1 MRSTPFVLVVL
12 VLGAV
17 GTVALAG
24 GEPKPK
30 DSVVLAKSWQAA
42 LDEAKLIGAPIVVH
56 NHGFYC
62 GPCWGMHSAVMC
74 NKEYIDFAKDNTV
87 EVIALE
93 RLQEGVD
100 KKEKNAE
107 TYKAKV
113 NGAEVEYLVEFPGL
127 TVADMLALA
136 SSKAGSFNHTGKVP
150 YTCIVDPWTE
160 EELKSFSGSTPKGDI
175 EDAVLEIRKQFEK
188 DHGKGV
194 ARRDVTLLA
203 EAEADVEARASKGD
217 YPGALGVLAKLSGKA
232 KAWPQAMQER
242 ITAAHDEVV
251 AAASDVLAKIEAA
264 GAEDKARA
272 RSELSKIMGRLKGTG
287 LEEKAKTLLDTLSSS
302 S

>member
-1 MRSTPFVLVVL
+1 MRSTRILLVAIA
-12 VLGAV
+12 LGAL
-17 GTVALAG
+17 GTAALAAS
-24 GEPKPK
+24 EPKPK

-42 LDEAKLIGAPIVVH
+42 LDEAKLIGVPIVVH

-74 NKEYIDFAKDNTV
+74 NKEYIDFAKENTV

-136 SSKAGSFNHTGKVP
+136 SSKAGSYNHTGKIP

-160 EELKSFSGSTPKGDI
+160 EELKSFSGSTPKSDI
-175 EDAVLEIRKQFEK
+175 EDAVTEIRKQFEK

-194 ARRDVTLLA
+194 ARKDVALLSDTEADA
-203 EAEADVEARASKGD
+203 EARTAKGD
-217 YPGALGVLAKLSGKA
+217 YPGALVALTKISAKA
-232 KAWPQAMQER
+232 KAWPQPMQDR
-242 ITAAHDEVV
+242 ITAAHDKVV
-251 AAASDVLAKIEAA
+251 AAAQEMLTKIEAS
-264 GAEDKARA
+264 GAEDKAKA
-272 RSELSKIMGRLKGTG
+272 KSELSKILSKFKGTG
-287 LEEKAKTLLDTLSSS
+287 LEDKAKALLATLSS
-302 S
+302 